1 MAGTIPIPATIHE
14 GSSGQIVK
22 NLQGLLLAHGY
33 DPGPID
39 GHFGAKTKAAVVKF
53 QGAQHPP
60 LTKDGIVGPKTWTA
74 LIES

>member
-14 GSSGQIVK
+14 GSHGQIVK
-22 NLQGLLLAHGY
+22 NAQGLLLAHG
-33 DPGPID
+33 DNPGNID
-39 GHFGAKTKAAVVKF
+39 GNFGAQTKAAVVKF

-60 LTKDGIVGPKTWTA
+60 LTKDGIIGPQTWTK